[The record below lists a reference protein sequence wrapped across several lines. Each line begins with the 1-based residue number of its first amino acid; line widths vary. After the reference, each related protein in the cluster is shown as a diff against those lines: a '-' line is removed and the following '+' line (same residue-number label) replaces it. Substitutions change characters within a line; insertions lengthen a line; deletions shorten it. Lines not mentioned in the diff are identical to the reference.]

1 MSTRN
6 KLLESIVLALGGTVT
21 NPNNRNQLLYDWLI
35 AKGGVPPQTRYAYS
49 FNSIDS
55 YIDSGEI
62 TLSGDFSVECDI
74 QTTQAVDFAICDG
87 SKFNSLPTYA
97 LIYVD
102 NPDGLQFLIKNPA
115 SGFDRY
121 IFGGR
126 SEITNGQVNNIKLS
140 RVGSELR
147 AYVNSVQIGS
157 SANIGTDDVTLEG
170 LWFGG
175 SSRYMVGKGYN
186 VKIND
191 GSVYNFPI
199 NDRTF
204 GVGAVIKNT
213 GTGSDAVG
221 VNLLE
226 SGWTEIPL

>member
-1 MSTRN
+1 MPW
-6 KLLESIVLALGGTVT
+6 E
-21 NPNNRNQLLYDWLI
+21 LYDPENVVI
-35 AKGGVPPQTRYAYS
+35 FGGSDASQTRWVYNY
-49 FNSIDS
+49 NGVDS
-55 YIDSGEI
+55 YVDSGEI

-87 SKFNSLPTYA
+87 SRFNSLPTYA

-102 NPDGLQFLIKNPA
+102 NPDGLQFLIKNPV

-126 SEITNGQVNNIKLS
+126 SEIINGQVNNIKLS
-140 RVGSELR
+140 RVGADLT

-157 SANIGTDDVTLEG
+157 GANIGAGDVTLEG

-175 SSRYMVGKGYN
+175 QSRYMIGKGYN
-186 VKIND
+186 VKINN
-191 GSVYNFPI
+191 GSVYNYPI

-204 GVGAVIKNT
+204 GAGAVIANT
-213 GTGSDAVG
+213 GTGPDATG

-226 SGWTEIPL
+226 SGWEKIPL

>member
-1 MSTRN
+1 MSWTIQN
-6 KLLESIVLALGGTVT
+6 FDDNGFAINPVSFAVGGAVT
-21 NPNNRNQLLYDWLI
+21 P
-35 AKGGVPPQTRYAYS
+35 VQTRWVYN
-49 FNSIDS
+49 FNGVDS
-55 YIDSGEI
+55 YINSGEI

-87 SKFNSLPTYA
+87 SRFNSLPTYA

-102 NPDGLQFLIKNPA
+102 NPDGLQFLIKNPV

-126 SEITNGQVNNIKLS
+126 SEIINGQVNNIKLS
-140 RVGSELR
+140 RVGADLT

-157 SANIGTDDVTLEG
+157 GANIGAGDVTLEG

-175 SSRYMVGKGYN
+175 QSRYMIGKGYN
-186 VKIND
+186 VKINN
-191 GSVYNFPI
+191 GSVYNYPI

-204 GVGAVIKNT
+204 GAGAVIANT
-213 GTGSDAVG
+213 GTGPDATG

-226 SGWTEIPL
+226 SGWEKIPL